1 MIKFTIYKVCER
13 MMPNVI
19 QMYSDF
25 EKSCSVLG
33 GLQKNNNTKNQFIVF
48 NLNQNNNIF
57 SFNCNLQ

>member
-13 MMPNVI
+13 MMPNVLK
-19 QMYSDF
+19 MYSDF

-33 GLQKNNNTKNQFIVF
+33 GLQKNYIKNQFIVF